1 VGCLFIYLVICIVVL
16 CVWIKWLDFFLFSLF
31 LFLGRYKGRGWG
43 GGEFSLCFCGLGHTQ
58 CHELARCLLQLL
70 GFVCHCGPP
79 QDSLGA
85 YEWNYHSGSRA
96 Y

>member
-1 VGCLFIYLVICIVVL
+1 MAG
-16 CVWIKWLDFFLFSLF
+16 FFLVF
-31 LFLGRYKGRGWG
+31 LVFVFRTLKGAGLG

>member
-43 GGEFSLCFCGLGHTQ
+43 GGGVLT
-58 CHELARCLLQLL
+58 LLLW
-70 GFVCHCGPP
+70 VRPHAMP
-79 QDSLGA
+79 
-85 YEWNYHSGSRA
+85 
-96 Y
+96 